1 MIASSPRR
9 QQGGEIT
16 KQKANYKEL
25 SPIKHQ
31 NETVIVNRV
40 ELPDDAWQT
49 QSAQPKRGR
58 QPKDWEEKAAT
69 PVFDDLEPLESY
81 DEATKSSDPGTMH
94 ERAATDAGHPARQ
107 SRRQRGAVSYAEPNL
122 RHKMRRST
130 NELTDAVVAGQRRA
144 SSAQTDKFSQ
154 EDLDLLDPTKTKRKS
169 APLNNEDSVASST
182 YDGIATAIAVSEND
196 QKLADIPKNMITE
209 RKRRTLSANPGE
221 ITRPQEHDPKPGL
234 KNKRRSDQA
243 TSTRSDRSSENDTL
257 AYPQRRTTHRH
268 SSIAEAYGHA
278 KLSRDDSLGDDETNE
293 NSDSKTSLESP
304 DSGEDK
310 QATRKSAHALAATGT
325 TQAKRGQRA
334 AARRRSMLL

>member
-16 KQKANYKEL
+16 KPKANYKEL
-25 SPIKHQ
+25 SPIKNQ

-40 ELPDDAWQT
+40 ELLDDTWQT

-58 QPKDWEEKAAT
+58 QPKVREEKAAT
-69 PVFDDLEPLESY
+69 PVYDDLEHPESY
-81 DEATKSSDPGTMH
+81 DDIKKLTDPESMH
-94 ERAATDAGHPARQ
+94 EQAATDAGHPARQ

-144 SSAQTDKFSQ
+144 SSAQTDKFSP
-154 EDLDLLDPTKTKRKS
+154 EDVDLLDPTKAKRKS
-169 APLNNEDSVASST
+169 APMNNQDALSFSSA
-182 YDGIATAIAVSEND
+182 YDGIATAIAGSEND
-196 QKLADIPKNMITE
+196 QKLADIPRNMVTE

-221 ITRPQEHDPKPGL
+221 IIRSQEHDPKPGL
-234 KNKRRSDQA
+234 KHKRRSDQT
-243 TSTRSDRSSENDTL
+243 TSNRSDRGVETNTS
-257 AYPQRRTTHRH
+257 AYPQRRATQRH
-268 SSIAEAYGHA
+268 SSIAEAYSN
-278 KLSRDDSLGDDETNE
+278 LSRDDSLNDDETNE

-304 DSGEDK
+304 GSGEDK
-310 QATRKSAHALAATGT
+310 PASQKSAHALAASET